1 MPIRESGPT
10 GEGNFLEDQNA
21 GLVYSGIMNL
31 PEFRALFTS
40 EWSSDYVNPLL
51 PRMGDRIRLRLRH
64 PAKLSV
70 DSVWLR
76 TIRDGGDTRL
86 PMSRLKAQGRFTWWE
101 AALEVSEPR
110 IQYSFLVS
118 LAGNYYFVTR
128 RSVTR
133 YAPTEDHDWVVLTDF
148 DFPDWVPE
156 SVFYQIFPDRFR
168 KGDPS
173 LGVQTDEYSFG
184 GGRTVAMSWDRPPL
198 DYERGRCLDFFN
210 GDLEGIRQSIPY
222 FRELG
227 VNALYLNPIFEAR
240 TTHRYDCT
248 DYFNVDHHLGGNRAL
263 ARLMKS
269 LHQSRMRAIVDVSI
283 NHVGREHV
291 WVRRALAD
299 RRNPERGMFYF
310 EGGKIVGWMGNPLL
324 PQLNYKNK
332 LVRKTVYGRQGLV
345 RFWLKKPFRI
355 DGWRFDVGNNTARR
369 GPVQLGNRVFAKVR
383 KAVKKVNPR
392 AYIIGEHWTDNISYH
407 QGDQWDGAMNYF
419 ASLRPIRA
427 FLGERDRFIQE
438 DHYQAV
444 WSAPLSGTE
453 AAAMIEQHLCRLPNP
468 LQFLQLN
475 LLGSHDIHRLH
486 HSNPNLA
493 DSLYQA
499 AFAFLFCLPGV
510 PCLYY
515 GDEIGIAGGPRSNEE
530 CRYPMNWNR
539 ETWNLDRLEFFKQLI
554 ALRRRSTALQR
565 GAWAFVHTDEATM
578 ALLRWHGREAVLMV
592 FNRHQAE
599 RELELDLGPYALT
612 EPKIWEPWSERFTFV
627 FEEGKFRF
635 QLSARQSALVLAQ
648 VDS

>member
-1 MPIRESGPT
+1 M
-10 GEGNFLEDQNA
+10 
-21 GLVYSGIMNL
+21 
-31 PEFRALFTS
+31 FTS
-40 EWSSDYVNPLL
+40 EWSQDYVSPLL
-51 PRMGDRIRLRLRH
+51 PRLGDKLRLRLRH
-64 PAKLSV
+64 PTHLAV
-70 DSVWLR
+70 EAVWLR
-76 TIRDGGDTRL
+76 TIKDGGDTRL
-86 PMSRLKAQGRFTWWE
+86 PMSRLRTEGKFIWWE
-101 AALEVSEPR
+101 AALEVREPR
-110 IQYSFLVS
+110 IQYSFLVR
-118 LAGNYYFVTR
+118 LLDQYYFITR
-128 RSVTR
+128 RSITR
-133 YAPTEDHDWVVLTDF
+133 YAPTEDHDWVVLVDF

-173 LGVQTDEYSFG
+173 IGVRTDEYSFAS
-184 GGRTVAMSWDRPPL
+184 GRTVAMSWDRPPL
-198 DYERGRCLDFFN
+198 DYQTGRCLDFFN

-263 ARLMKS
+263 VRLMKS
-269 LHQSRMRAIVDVSI
+269 LHRSRIKAILDVSI
-283 NHVGREHV
+283 NHVGQEHP
-291 WVRRALAD
+291 WVRRAIAD
-299 RRNPERGMFYF
+299 RRNPERDMFYF

-332 LVRKTVYGRQGLV
+332 QVRKTVWGRHGLV

-369 GPVQLGNRVFAKVR
+369 GPFQQGNKVFARVR
-383 KAVKKVNPR
+383 RAVKKVNPR

-407 QGDQWDGAMNYF
+407 LSDQWDGAMNYF

-438 DHYQAV
+438 ERYQAE
-444 WSAPLSGTE
+444 WTEPLSGAE
-453 AAAMIEQHLCRLPNP
+453 AAAMIEQHFSRLPNP
-468 LQFLQLN
+468 LQFLQFN

-510 PCLYY
+510 PCIYY
-515 GDEIGIAGGPRSNEE
+515 GDEVGISGGPRTNEE

-539 ETWNLDRLEFFKQLI
+539 ESWNLQRFEFFKNII
-554 ALRRRSTALQR
+554 ALRRKSLALQK
-565 GAWAFVHTDEATM
+565 GAWAFVHTEESIM
-578 ALLRWHGREAVLMV
+578 ALLRWHGSEAVLMV
-592 FNRHQAE
+592 FNRSVEE
-599 RELELDLGPYALT
+599 RELSLDLRHYGIA
-612 EPKIWEPWSERFTFV
+612 EPRIWEPWAGHFKLTFK
-627 FEEGKFRF
+627 EGWLHLK
-635 QLSARQSALVLAQ
+635 LPERQSALVLAQ
-648 VDS
+648 VVN